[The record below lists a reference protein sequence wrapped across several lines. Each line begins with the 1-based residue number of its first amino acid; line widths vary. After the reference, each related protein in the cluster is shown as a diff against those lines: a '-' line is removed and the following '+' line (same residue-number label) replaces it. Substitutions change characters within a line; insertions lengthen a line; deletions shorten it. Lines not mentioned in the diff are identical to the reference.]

1 MMPLAPLHLRRLAA
15 GACALAAA
23 TLLAVTL
30 PTPDSAGQSS
40 NQSNNQSNKQAK
52 PQEEQPEH
60 FPDGPNR
67 EDTFYFCT
75 ACHGFKLVA
84 AQGMSRARWD
94 ETLDVMVTRHN
105 MPDVQ
110 GEERAKMLDY
120 LERAF
125 PESKQPGGWKNP
137 FAPG

>member
-1 MMPLAPLHLRRLAA
+1 MMASARLHMRWRAA

-23 TLLAVTL
+23 LLAVVL
-30 PTPDSAGQSS
+30 PAPDSAGQSS
-40 NQSNNQSNKQAK
+40 QQAK

-60 FPDGPNR
+60 YPDGPHR

-84 AQGMSRARWD
+84 AQGMSRVRWD
-94 ETLDVMVTRHN
+94 ETLDLMVTRHN

-125 PESKQPGGWKNP
+125 PERKEPGGWKNP
-137 FAPG
+137 FAPP

>member
-1 MMPLAPLHLRRLAA
+1 MMGPARLRSWRWAA
-15 GACALAAA
+15 GASALAAA
-23 TLLAVTL
+23 LLAAAL
-30 PTPDSAGQSS
+30 RAPDSAGQS
-40 NQSNNQSNKQAK
+40 K
-52 PQEEQPEH
+52 PATVKEEQPED

-67 EDTFYFCT
+67 DDTFYFCT

-84 AQGMSRARWD
+84 AQGMSRTRWE
-94 ETLDVMVTRHN
+94 ETFDVMIARHN

-125 PESKQPGGWKNP
+125 PERKRPGGWKNP
-137 FAPG
+137 FAD

>member
-1 MMPLAPLHLRRLAA
+1 MMALTRLHVRWLAA

-23 TLLAVTL
+23 LLAVAL
-30 PTPDSAGQSS
+30 PAPDSAGQS
-40 NQSNNQSNKQAK
+40 NRQAK

-60 FPDGPNR
+60 YPDGPNR

-84 AQGMSRARWD
+84 AQGMSRARWN
-94 ETLDVMVTRHN
+94 ETFDLMVTRHN

-120 LERAF
+120 LEGAF
-125 PESKQPGGWKNP
+125 PERKQPGGWKNP
-137 FAPG
+137 FAPE

>member
-1 MMPLAPLHLRRLAA
+1 MVVTRLHLRRLPA
-15 GACALAAA
+15 GACVLAAA
-23 TLLAVTL
+23 LLIVAL
-30 PTPDSAGQSS
+30 PARDSAGQSD
-40 NQSNNQSNKQAK
+40 QAK

-84 AQGMSRARWD
+84 MQGMSRARWN
-94 ETLDVMVTRHN
+94 ETLDLMVSRHN

-110 GEERAKMLDY
+110 GEERARMLDY

-125 PESKQPGGWKNP
+125 PERNKPGGWKNP

>member
-1 MMPLAPLHLRRLAA
+1 MMASARPHVRWLAA
-15 GACALAAA
+15 GACALAA
-23 TLLAVTL
+23 TLLAVAL
-30 PTPDSAGQSS
+30 PAPDSAG
-40 NQSNNQSNKQAK
+40 QSNKQAK

-60 FPDGPNR
+60 YPDGPNR

-84 AQGMSRARWD
+84 AQGMSRARWN
-94 ETLDVMVTRHN
+94 ETLDLMVTRHN

-110 GEERAKMLDY
+110 GEDRVKMLDY

-125 PESKQPGGWKNP
+125 PERKQPGGWKNP

>member
-1 MMPLAPLHLRRLAA
+1 MALARLQLRRLAA

-23 TLLAVTL
+23 LSVVAL
-30 PTPDSAGQSS
+30 PARDGAGQSEQA
-40 NQSNNQSNKQAK
+40 QSKQAK

-60 FPDGPNR
+60 YPDGPNR
-67 EDTFYFCT
+67 EDTFYSCT

-94 ETLDVMVTRHN
+94 ETIDLMVSRHK

-110 GEERAKMLDY
+110 GEERARMLDY
-120 LERAF
+120 LEGAF
-125 PESKQPGGWKNP
+125 PERKQPGGWKNP

>member
-1 MMPLAPLHLRRLAA
+1 MAPTGLQLRRLAA

-23 TLLAVTL
+23 LLCLAL
-30 PTPDSAGQSS
+30 PAPESTGQE
-40 NQSNNQSNKQAK
+40 K
-52 PQEEQPEH
+52 PQEERPEH

-84 AQGMSRARWD
+84 SQGMSRTRWN
-94 ETLDVMVTRHN
+94 ETIDFMVTRHN

-110 GEERAKMLDY
+110 GADREKILDY
-120 LERAF
+120 LATALPER
-125 PESKQPGGWKNP
+125 KQPGGWKNP

>member
-1 MMPLAPLHLRRLAA
+1 MMARLRVRWLAA

-23 TLLAVTL
+23 TLLAVAL
-30 PTPDSAGQSS
+30 PAPDSAGQS
-40 NQSNNQSNKQAK
+40 NQQAK

-60 FPDGPNR
+60 YPDGANR

-84 AQGMSRARWD
+84 AQGMSRARWN

-120 LERAF
+120 LESAF
-125 PESKQPGGWKNP
+125 PERKQPGGWKNP
-137 FAPG
+137 FAPQ